1 MEEGKKDLVG
11 GIISTALKVITNP
24 WGFYREMPKTGG
36 YKDPIIFFVAM
47 MVVAMI
53 ISAIGTIL
61 HIGISPMGFGVGIG
75 SAIVGIIIGPIIGV
89 VFSFVVA
96 AILFIIWK
104 IMGSQE
110 NYETAY
116 RCAAYS
122 SGIVPVTSIVGFI
135 PYIGSAVG
143 VLWGFY
149 LLIVAS
155 IEFHKIK
162 SSLAWTVWGIIAALL
177 VILSVS
183 AQFAAKRLTSE
194 MAGKAKEMEKA
205 AKEMEDAARKMQ
217 EGLSKM
223 PQGGKMTEEQQKQ
236 MEESMKKM
244 QEEIMKQ
251 KPPRQEKE

>member
-11 GIISTALKVITNP
+11 GIVSTAIKVITNP

-36 YKDPIIFFVAM
+36 FQDPIIFLVAM
-47 MVVAMI
+47 TVVAMI
-53 ISAIGTIL
+53 VSAIGTIL
-61 HIGISPMGFGVGIG
+61 HIGVSPMGFGVGIG
-75 SAIVGIIIGPIIGV
+75 SAIAGIIIGPIIGV
-89 VFSFVVA
+89 VFSFIIA
-96 AILFIIWK
+96 AILFVIWK

-122 SGIVPVTSIVGFI
+122 SGIVPITSIIGFI
-135 PYIGSAVG
+135 PYIGSVIG
-143 VLWGFY
+143 ILWGFY

-155 IEFHKIK
+155 IEVHKIK
-162 SSLAWTVWGIIAALL
+162 SSLAWAVWGIIAVLL
-177 VILSVS
+177 VIGSVS
-183 AQFAAKRLTSE
+183 AQYAAKKFAGE

-205 AKEMEDAARKMQ
+205 AKEMEEAAKKMQ

-223 PQGGKMTEEQQKQ
+223 PKGGQMTEEQQKQ

-244 QEEIMKQ
+244 QEEMMKQ
-251 KPPRQEKE
+251 KSQK